1 METVTEETKKQLLS
15 LMWDEIE
22 KLPEDDAQ
30 LLLSFNDNSV
40 IKELAKREKLSRN
53 ALYYRRQQIAKEV
66 ATRIKRRLGRD

>member
-22 KLPEDDAQ
+22 KLPEADAQ

-66 ATRIKRRLGRD
+66 ATRIRRRLGRD